1 MIYNKTGQYS
11 TELFTQRAEEL
22 ITKHDVEQPMFLY
35 LAFQAVHGPIQAPQD
50 VIDELQHIK
59 HEGRRNYAAM
69 VVYMDRC
76 IGRVSILQKQIGD
89 APLYLFQLLS
99 PLEF

>member
-1 MIYNKTGQYS
+1 
-11 TELFTQRAEEL
+11 
-22 ITKHDVEQPMFLY
+22 MFLY

-76 IGRVSILQKQIGD
+76 IGRVSILQKQIG
-89 APLYLFQLLS
+89 ATLLFILLS
-99 PLEF
+99 N